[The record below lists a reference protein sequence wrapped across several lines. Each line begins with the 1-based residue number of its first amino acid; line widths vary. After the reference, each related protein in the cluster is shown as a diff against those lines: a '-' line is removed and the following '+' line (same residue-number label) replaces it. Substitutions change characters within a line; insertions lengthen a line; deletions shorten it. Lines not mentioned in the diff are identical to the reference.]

1 MFGGT
6 NIHYEM
12 SEKTRGFCC
21 GGLGAF
27 VKLVQQVGLDQEIDA
42 RVHVLK
48 RHLPYHESDH
58 VLNVAYNVLTGGVRL
73 EDLELRRQDEVYL
86 DALGTQRIPDPTTA
100 GDFTRRFEAA
110 DILQLIQSINQVQS
124 RLWDWS
130 CGGKKGKQKK
140 RFKLAVVDV
149 DGTISETLGEC
160 KAGIGLSYKGIWGY
174 APLLL
179 SLANTKEVLYLENR
193 PGNVASHQNAAAAM
207 DRVIGLLEPHAE
219 RICFR
224 GDTDFSLTT
233 HFDCWSERVDFVFG
247 MDAHQSFVQRA
258 EALPDKAWKE
268 VARRPKYAVKTAPRQ
283 KPENVKERIVR
294 EKEYRNIKLTSEH
307 VAEFAYR
314 PTKCKKTYRMV
325 ALRKNL
331 SVEKGEQV
339 LFDDLRYF
347 FYITTRTDLTAE
359 EVVFFANE
367 RCDQENVIEQLKNG
381 VNAMRMPVDNLLSNW
396 AYMVMA
402 SLAWNMKA
410 WLAVMMPKEAS
421 RDQVMRMEYR
431 QFLHA
436 FVLLPCQIVKTGRKI
451 VYRILG
457 YNRWLPDFFA
467 AFARIRKLKIP
478 ILQAAPS

>member
-478 ILQAAPS
+478 IPQPAPS